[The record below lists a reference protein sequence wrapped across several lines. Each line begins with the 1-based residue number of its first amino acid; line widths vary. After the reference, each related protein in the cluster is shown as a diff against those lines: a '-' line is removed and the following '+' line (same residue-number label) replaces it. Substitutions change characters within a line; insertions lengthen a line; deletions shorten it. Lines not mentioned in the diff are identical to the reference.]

1 VAANF
6 DFSVDQGSTKRF
18 NFIWS
23 HNTGTADTPVWTP
36 YDLTGCSAK
45 MQVRVAHGKPV
56 LVEITN
62 STTDGSLTL
71 GGAAGTVAV
80 WLSDENTDLLNVK
93 TTHYD
98 IEITFPGGDT
108 QRVLQGKI
116 TSSLA
121 ITQ

>member
-1 VAANF
+1 MAAIF
-6 DFSVDQGSTKRF
+6 DFAVDQGSTKRF
-18 NFIWS
+18 GFTWS
-23 HNTGTADTPVWTP
+23 HNTGTADDPVWTP

-45 MQVRVAHGKPV
+45 MQIRLAHGKPI
-56 LVEITN
+56 LVEITD
-62 STTDGSLTL
+62 STSDGSLTL
-71 GGAAGTVAV
+71 GGTAGTVGV

-98 IEITFPGGDT
+98 IEITFPSGDT